1 MKGMLREKCGFL
13 RANTFLDCSKAATT
27 DRFVYL
33 GEFSP
38 SLSTSR
44 GSGFGCCLQLQRVLA
59 MRLIKPIAA
68 LASVAAIGCSIFAF
82 GWVGLALLGF

>member
-1 MKGMLREKCGFL
+1 MRVFAGK
-13 RANTFLDCSKAATT
+13 NTSGCSKAATT

-33 GEFSP
+33 DEFPP

-44 GSGFGCCLQLQRVLA
+44 GSGFARCLQRVLA
-59 MRLIKPIAA
+59 LRLVKPIAA